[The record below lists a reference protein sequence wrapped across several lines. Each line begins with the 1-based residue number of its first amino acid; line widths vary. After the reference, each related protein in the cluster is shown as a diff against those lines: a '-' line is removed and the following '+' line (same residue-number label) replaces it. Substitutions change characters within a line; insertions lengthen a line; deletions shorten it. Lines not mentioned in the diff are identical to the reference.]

1 MTKLLTLSS
10 KAEPV
15 PLPLAHLILVEG
27 FACPHH
33 PRSYV
38 TLGVWCGQGAEV
50 VAVQCPGDK
59 CAYSNKFQ
67 TVKKKVCSEFQKIIH
82 SWPLCKVYVPG
93 NRFDPILP
101 PKLLNSSRYSF
112 NNMLETVLKEFGP
125 YGRFIGCIFLM
136 WISCLTTSKRCS
148 IRLRSDHCRW
158 HLSTLKSL
166 SWSRNQFEMIWPL

>member
-67 TVKKKVCSEFQKIIH
+67 TVKKKVFSEFQKIIH

-101 PKLLNSSRYSF
+101 PQLLNSSRYSF

-136 WISCLTTSKRCS
+136 
-148 IRLRSDHCRW
+148 
-158 HLSTLKSL
+158 
-166 SWSRNQFEMIWPL
+166 

>member
-50 VAVQCPGDK
+50 QAVQCPGDK

-67 TVKKKVCSEFQKIIH
+67 TVKKKSV
-82 SWPLCKVYVPG
+82 
-93 NRFDPILP
+93 
-101 PKLLNSSRYSF
+101 
-112 NNMLETVLKEFGP
+112 
-125 YGRFIGCIFLM
+125 
-136 WISCLTTSKRCS
+136 
-148 IRLRSDHCRW
+148 
-158 HLSTLKSL
+158 
-166 SWSRNQFEMIWPL
+166 